1 MHRNWRTLE
10 YSYAEAISEDA
21 EAISEDAS
29 SAAVLRT
36 GTIERGLVVA
46 VREGWVAGNWK
57 GCVGSCIGGHG
68 RSLGFYAVFP
78 LELCVSEFWMM
89 VFDNHCILYQISR
102 ALDRLTVVM

>member
-21 EAISEDAS
+21 S

-36 GTIERGLVVA
+36 GTKERGLVVA
-46 VREGWVAGNWK
+46 GREGWVAGNSK
-57 GCVGSCIGGHG
+57 GCVGSCGSRALAVMDDHSVFM
-68 RSLGFYAVFP
+68 RSFLWS
-78 LELCVSEFWMM
+78 CVSEFWMM